1 MGVGVDGRCPDSTDA
16 SAYTVPVRST
26 VLYRKWRPENF
37 DNVAGQDA
45 VVRTLRNAVE
55 QDKIA
60 HAYLFCGPR
69 GTGKTTTARIL
80 ARAINGVAP
89 SASALDGG
97 ADALGFDLVE
107 IDAASNRGIDDIRE
121 LRERANYQPGSA
133 RFKVY
138 LIDEVH
144 QLTGAAA
151 DALLKTLE
159 EPPPHIVF
167 ILATTDPE
175 ALKPTILSRCQRYD
189 FRRVAVDDIVG
200 RLRTIAD
207 AEGIAIGDDALR
219 LIAREATGSLRDAVN
234 LLDQLWTTCGDDV
247 SLEAAQEAL
256 GLSPDARAL
265 ELVGAALRK
274 ELSAGLA
281 VLGAVQSDAIDFLRF
296 KKQVVTHLRHM
307 LLLLTGAEGSLSLS
321 KPEEEQLR
329 EAGKGADP
337 GVAVAALRAF
347 ADADVRSDPYSPL
360 PLELALADIVYGP
373 PREIVEAAPAS
384 APQRAA
390 RQSQRRDQGQ
400 RQGGQQQ
407 GQRRSQQAQPARQ
420 QGGASQPAQEQ
431 RAPRE
436 TSTRSAR
443 PAADELVERIRER
456 LRSEREGLLATM
468 LNQSCR
474 VIEQTDDK
482 IVLGFLPN
490 YQAVHMDK
498 VREAIDKVAAAA
510 SAVLGRAVTVECVPI
525 DDANPPRGNPN
536 PAPVA
541 AASPQPASEPPAAES
556 PTAEQPT
563 AEQVVTEQ
571 PIAQYSAAPPPA
583 PEPQPA
589 AQPTPAPEPQP
600 QSSYSSLVED
610 ALEHFGARVVD
621 G

>member
-1 MGVGVDGRCPDSTDA
+1 MR
-16 SAYTVPVRST
+16 SA
-26 VLYRKWRPENF
+26 VLYRKWRPEDF

-329 EAGKGADP
+329 EAGKGAEP
-337 GVAVAALRAF
+337 GAAVAALRAF

-373 PREIVEAAPAS
+373 PREIVEAAPAP

-390 RQSQRRDQGQ
+390 RQSQQRGQGQ
-400 RQGGQQQ
+400 RQ
-407 GQRRSQQAQPARQ
+407 GQRRSQQSQQPRQ
-420 QGGASQPAQEQ
+420 QGGARQSQQAQPAQPAGQSSQGQ
-431 RAPRE
+431 RAARE
-436 TSTRSAR
+436 TSSRGGR
-443 PAADELVERIRER
+443 PAADGLVERIREQ

-474 VIEQTDDK
+474 VVEQTDDK
-482 IVLGFLPN
+482 IVLGFFPT
-490 YQAVHMDK
+490 YQAVHMDR
-498 VREAIDKVAAAA
+498 VRQEINKVAAAA
-510 SAVLGRAVTVECVPI
+510 SAVLGRTVTVECVPV

-536 PAPVA
+536 PAPA
-541 AASPQPASEPPAAES
+541 AANPPPAAEQ
-556 PTAEQPT
+556 PAAEQPA
-563 AEQVVTEQ
+563 AEQVVAEQ

-583 PEPQPA
+583 PEPQPTP
-589 AQPTPAPEPQP
+589 QPTAEAAPQPEPQP
-600 QSSYSSLVED
+600 QSAYSPLVED

>member
-1 MGVGVDGRCPDSTDA
+1 MR
-16 SAYTVPVRST
+16 SA
-26 VLYRKWRPENF
+26 VLYRKWRPEDF

-107 IDAASNRGIDDIRE
+107 IDAASNRGIDDIRD

-329 EAGKGADP
+329 EAGKGAEP
-337 GVAVAALRAF
+337 GAAVAALRAF

-373 PREIVEAAPAS
+373 PREIVEAVPAP

-390 RQSQRRDQGQ
+390 RQSQQRGQGQ
-400 RQGGQQQ
+400 RQQ
-407 GQRRSQQAQPARQ
+407 GQRRSQQSQQPRQ
-420 QGGASQPAQEQ
+420 QGGTRQSQPAQQAQPAQPAGQSPQGQ
-431 RAPRE
+431 RAGRE
-436 TSTRSAR
+436 TSSRSTR
-443 PAADELVERIRER
+443 PAADGLVERIREQ

-474 VIEQTDDK
+474 VVEQTDDK
-482 IVLGFLPN
+482 IVLGFFPT
-490 YQAVHMDK
+490 YQAVHMDR
-498 VREAIDKVAAAA
+498 VRQEINKVAAAA
-510 SAVLGRAVTVECVPI
+510 SAVLGRTVTVECIPV

-536 PAPVA
+536 PAPA
-541 AASPQPASEPPAAES
+541 AASPEPAAASPPPAAEQ
-556 PTAEQPT
+556 PAAEQPA
-563 AEQVVTEQ
+563 AEQVVAEQ

-589 AQPTPAPEPQP
+589 AQPTGESTPQPEPQP
-600 QSSYSSLVED
+600 QSAYSPLVED

>member
-1 MGVGVDGRCPDSTDA
+1 MR
-16 SAYTVPVRST
+16 SA
-26 VLYRKWRPENF
+26 VLYRKWRPEDF

-89 SASALDGG
+89 SASTLDGG

-107 IDAASNRGIDDIRE
+107 IDAASNRGIDDIRD

-281 VLGAVQSDAIDFLRF
+281 VLGTVQSDAIDFLRF

-321 KPEEEQLR
+321 KPEEDQLR
-329 EAGKGADP
+329 EAGKGAEP
-337 GVAVAALRAF
+337 GAAVAALRAF

-373 PREIVEAAPAS
+373 PREIVEAAPAP

-390 RQSQRRDQGQ
+390 RQSQQRRDQGQ
-400 RQGGQQQ
+400 RQQ
-407 GQRRSQQAQPARQ
+407 GQRRAQQSQQPRQQGGARQQQQAQPA
-420 QGGASQPAQEQ
+420 QPAGQSPQGQ
-431 RAPRE
+431 RTGRE
-436 TSTRSAR
+436 ASSRSTR
-443 PAADELVERIRER
+443 PAADGLVERIREQ

-474 VIEQTDDK
+474 VVEQTDDK
-482 IVLGFLPN
+482 IVLGFFPT
-490 YQAVHMDK
+490 YQAVHMDR
-498 VREAIDKVAAAA
+498 VRQEVDKVAAAA

-525 DDANPPRGNPN
+525 DDANPPRGNFG
-536 PAPVA
+536 PAPA
-541 AASPQPASEPPAAES
+541 AANPQPAAEPPAAEQ
-556 PTAEQPT
+556 PAAEQPA
-563 AEQVVTEQ
+563 AEQVVAEQ

-583 PEPQPA
+583 PEPQPTP
-589 AQPTPAPEPQP
+589 QPTAESTPQSEPQP
-600 QSSYSSLVED
+600 QSAYSPLVED